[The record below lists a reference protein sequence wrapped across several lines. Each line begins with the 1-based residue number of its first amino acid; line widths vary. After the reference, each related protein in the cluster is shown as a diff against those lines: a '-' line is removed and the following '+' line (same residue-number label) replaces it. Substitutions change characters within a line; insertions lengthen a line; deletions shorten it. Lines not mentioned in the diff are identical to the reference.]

1 MSALFE
7 DERPRSSSTPSFVL
21 GKMVPTNFCVPRGPR
36 FGGAAGRGPPRHA
49 KIDLF
54 LCPHG
59 PLRKYFRS
67 VFSACTDLYENIF
80 EALFPASEWLWQ
92 GRRSSSKLRMSAAPT
107 RRSSSTLANSMNEG
121 HEDDAEEGSKSESL
135 EDEGTPVKI
144 ARKGPGSY

>member
-49 KIDLF
+49 KIDFF

-80 EALFPASEWLWQ
+80 EAFVLPARTITKHFWSVFPPLAKYFVSQVLGASVTYLQFHHQWIVL
-92 GRRSSSKLRMSAAPT
+92 LRCSLGSVAWN
-107 RRSSSTLANSMNEG
+107 R
-121 HEDDAEEGSKSESL
+121 DA
-135 EDEGTPVKI
+135 
-144 ARKGPGSY
+144 PGSSARQRGVPT

>member
-1 MSALFE
+1 MGPQSGE
-7 DERPRSSSTPSFVL
+7 KIRNGTVL
-21 GKMVPTNFCVPRGPR
+21 TNFCVPRGPR

-49 KIDLF
+49 KIDFF

-107 RRSSSTLANSMNEG
+107 RRSSSTLANSMKCLRPRRHRCELRHVPRPEHVCCSQNTCVFAKAYVLRPM
-121 HEDDAEEGSKSESL
+121 H
-135 EDEGTPVKI
+135 T
-144 ARKGPGSY
+144 